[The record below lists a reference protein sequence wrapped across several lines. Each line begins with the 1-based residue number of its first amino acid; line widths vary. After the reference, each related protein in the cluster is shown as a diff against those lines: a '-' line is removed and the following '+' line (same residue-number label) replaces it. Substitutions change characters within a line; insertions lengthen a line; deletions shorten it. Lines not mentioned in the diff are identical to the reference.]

1 LTKYCRFTP
10 VSISKVEA
18 QSKLEV
24 EEPKDPGWKKR
35 RGLDGGEKEAL
46 RRCTVR

>member
-1 LTKYCRFTP
+1 MTKYRRFTP

-24 EEPKDPGWKKR
+24 EEPKDVEKR
-35 RGLDGGEKEAL
+35 RRSSDGGEKEAL
-46 RRCTVR
+46 RRCNGK